1 MCRRGIWTAEGFKGE
16 RENMVQFVS
25 FEIKI
30 GPGGKSEMC
39 VLSEGSCNRR
49 RTTEHNRQTSGVWF
63 PLLLSFT

>member
-16 RENMVQFVS
+16 RENMVQFVN

-39 VLSEGSCNRR
+39 VLSEGSCNR
-49 RTTEHNRQTSGVWF
+49 QTSGVWF